1 MACFKAPKTQCG
13 TGLTR
18 NTAAITAAYRGD
30 KGSETGLQG
39 CVAEG
44 GGFEP
49 PIRFPVYTLS
59 RRAPST
65 TRPPLRRRPMF
76 AGRAGNILESN
87 ENARLQTRVREI
99 NASIHPPAIAYRKL

>member
-1 MACFKAPKTQCG
+1 RIPSLRERRVFRRVCHHNPAGRPVKLAK
-13 TGLTR
+13 L
-18 NTAAITAAYRGD
+18 
-30 KGSETGLQG
+30 
-39 CVAEG
+39 AEG